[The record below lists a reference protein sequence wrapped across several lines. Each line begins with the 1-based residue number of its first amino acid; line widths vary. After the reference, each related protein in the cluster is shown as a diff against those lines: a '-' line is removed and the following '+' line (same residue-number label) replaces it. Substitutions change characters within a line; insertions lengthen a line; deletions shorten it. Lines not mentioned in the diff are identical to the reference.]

1 MKTGE
6 KIRLLR
12 TVKGFSQENMADM
25 VGISRLTY
33 GEIERGKI
41 EPEKER
47 LSKIAEVLG
56 ITPEDIDAFGDSITN
71 FFDQCNTPQVIASN
85 SGTSNGTINHYDQ
98 KELHHQIEKL
108 QLELKLLKAEKEK
121 AEIEALYWRE
131 RQTSVG

>member
-25 VGISRLTY
+25 VGLSRLTY

-41 EPEKER
+41 EPEKDR

-56 ITPEDIDAFGDSITN
+56 VAPEDIDAFGDSITN
-71 FFDQCNTPQVIASN
+71 FFDQCNQTNVVMGQ
-85 SGTSNGTINHYDQ
+85 NGHQTNHYDQ
-98 KELHHQIEKL
+98 KELQHQIEKL
-108 QLELKLLKAEKEK
+108 QLENKLLQVEKDK
-121 AEIEALYWRE
+121 AEIEAKYWRVKNSE
-131 RQTSVG
+131 